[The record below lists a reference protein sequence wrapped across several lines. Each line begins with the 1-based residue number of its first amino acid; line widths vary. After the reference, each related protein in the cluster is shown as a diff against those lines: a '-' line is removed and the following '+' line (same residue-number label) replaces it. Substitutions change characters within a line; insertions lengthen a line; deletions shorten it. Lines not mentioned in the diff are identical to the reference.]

1 MSFPDIET
9 SLRSGL
15 GKPMTDIVLKLSA
28 VLERLPVAI
37 GLVSSTGH
45 FVGKA
50 GGMAGILGRMDPSH
64 DAREATRWSFNDRRG
79 AAIPRSEWPSARAL
93 RGERHYDG
101 MIGRLHDGDERP
113 IKVISLPVHSPGS
126 RVAAFVFVQVLENRT
141 PSSDGSHYD
150 LQHRLIDELAKSLA
164 GGWSAPETANV
175 RRRA

>member
-50 GGMAGILGRMDPSH
+50 GGMAGILDRMDPSH
-64 DAREATRWSFNDRRG
+64 DVREATRWSFKDRRG

-93 RGERHYDG
+93 RGERHC
-101 MIGRLHDGDERP
+101 
-113 IKVISLPVHSPGS
+113 
-126 RVAAFVFVQVLENRT
+126 
-141 PSSDGSHYD
+141 D
-150 LQHRLIDELAKSLA
+150 LQHRSIDELARALA
-164 GGWSAPETANV
+164 RGWSAPETANV